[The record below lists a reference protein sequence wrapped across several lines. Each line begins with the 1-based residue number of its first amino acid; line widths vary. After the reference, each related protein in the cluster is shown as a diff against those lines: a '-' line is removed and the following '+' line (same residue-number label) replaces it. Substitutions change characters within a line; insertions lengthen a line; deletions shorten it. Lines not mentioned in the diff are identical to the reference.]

1 MSYETYEKL
10 DEAVLSLTGTPEWE
24 ALIQVIGTENAAA
37 MRNQLDAPDWGE
49 FKFQQGYRE
58 ALFFVFNLR
67 EHTKQLVE
75 SKDATV

>member
-1 MSYETYEKL
+1 MSYETFEEL
-10 DEAVLSLTGTPEWE
+10 DEAILSLTGTPEWQ
-24 ALIQVIGTENAAA
+24 ALIQVLEAENSVALQ
-37 MRNQLDAPDWGE
+37 NQLDAPDWSE
-49 FKFQQGYRE
+49 FKFQQGYRQ